1 MPLDLLAPL
10 GAEHRL
16 RDNYV
21 HQLRQTIDAY
31 LPSYIFVGEAM
42 QNALDAVRESGG
54 GNSRISVDLDF
65 DQRRVT
71 VRDTGKGF
79 PDQPSLLF
87 LGGGTK
93 IGRGLAGMVGVGLKV
108 ILFSSSHFSIRA
120 RNSEKRIQVKIDDA
134 FRFGEAEPP
143 AIELPDSTTLP
154 EDPETGYFSAGT
166 GTEISYEFPPGENG
180 ITERFLRDVHE
191 DCITTGNPNFDDIL
205 AEAVERGGYHN
216 RLSALLA
223 SHFRRFT
230 YLGSTQE
237 REEFRQLK
245 IEVSITGSPESLGPL
260 AEYADGRS
268 SVKFEVA
275 PRYLTVT
282 DTLAWVK
289 APKPVI
295 HRNPLGDGG
304 TNLGKTKLGFNIT
317 TYNSPDEYE
326 SLLVNARG
334 RKNEEQLERFQRL
347 LFPRLNRVTLTV
359 GRIPQ
364 FNMYLPGGARR
375 VISARG
381 VITSHDI
388 DVSSGQNQQYVRCFD
403 IIVDVDADLNYGKTM
418 LTDMHLVAN
427 VRRFVNEAYR
437 AVIQNAARNFVGTLR
452 SGEPTE
458 STFWSRDPLGIDGLS
473 QKKVP
478 YDENDV
484 IALFFELTGLGHFSE
499 FRWYGLSSSDAY
511 DGRAIIRRPGD
522 PSRLDTEPRDT
533 DLRVI
538 EFKLRGASIARDFDR
553 ETKRPERV
561 DLVICYEI
569 GDSPIDLY
577 QVVPLEDSA
586 LGQSGEE
593 PYPGVTHVLLDTVTE
608 REVQLLPLMS
618 YLETVYPSETLASI
632 PGDVQD
638 ED

>member
-1 MPLDLLAPL
+1 MGLDLLAPL

-16 RDNYV
+16 RENYV

-31 LPSYIFVGEAM
+31 LPSYVFIGEAM
-42 QNALDAVRESGG
+42 QNALDAVRENPGG
-54 GNSRISVDLDF
+54 HNKISVDINF

-79 PDQPSLLF
+79 PDQPALLF

-93 IGRGLAGMVGVGLKV
+93 AGRGLAGMVGVGMKV
-108 ILFSSSHFSIRA
+108 ILFSSSQFSIRA
-120 RNSEKRIQVKIDDA
+120 RNSEKRIHVKLDDA
-134 FRFGEAEPP
+134 FRFADAEPP
-143 AIELPDSTTLP
+143 VIQLPDPTVLP
-154 EDPETGYFSAGT
+154 EDPEVDYFSAGT
-166 GTEISYEFPPGENG
+166 GTEISYEFPPDDNG
-180 ITERFLRDVHE
+180 IPERFLRDVLE
-191 DCITTGNPNFDDIL
+191 DCVTAGHPNFEDSLTD
-205 AEAVERGGYHN
+205 ATDRGGYPN
-216 RLSALLA
+216 RLSALLT

-230 YLGSTQE
+230 YLGTTQAH
-237 REEFRQLK
+237 EEFRQLT
-245 IEVSITGSPESLGPL
+245 IEVSVTGNPESLGPL
-260 AEYADGRS
+260 ATYADGKN

-275 PRYLTVT
+275 PRYLTVA
-282 DTLAWVK
+282 DTLAWAR

-295 HRNPLGDGG
+295 QRNLLGDGG
-304 TNLGKTKLGFNIT
+304 TNLTKTKLGFNVT
-317 TYNSPDEYE
+317 TYTSPAEYE
-326 SLLVNARG
+326 TLLVNARG
-334 RKNEEQLERFQRL
+334 RESQELERFQRL
-347 LFPRLNRVTLTV
+347 LFPRLNSVMLTV

-364 FNMYLPGGARR
+364 FNRFLPGGARR

-403 IIVDVDADLNYGKTM
+403 IVVDVNADLNYGKTM

-452 SGEPTE
+452 TGEPTE
-458 STFWSRDPLGIDGLS
+458 TLFWFRAPLGIDELS

-478 YDENDV
+478 HDENDV

-499 FRWYGLSSSDAY
+499 FRWYGLSSSDPY

-522 PSRLDTEPRDT
+522 PDRLDTDPRDT

-553 ETKRPERV
+553 ETKRPDRV

-569 GDSPIDLY
+569 GDSPVDLY
-577 QVVPLEDSA
+577 QVVELADSR
-586 LGQSGEE
+586 LGQSDAE

-608 REVQLLPLMS
+608 REVQLLPLMA
-618 YLETVYPSETLASI
+618 YLTTAYPAETPASI
-632 PGDVQD
+632 PDDIQD